1 MAERPNGDCYTT
13 DDLPYLP
20 IPLSPPTLSEIAG
33 VLHYGMQPLFH
44 EVNVDVV
51 SCPCLT
57 GPPYNLAGVGL
68 CGNASVV
75 KYDSENSE
83 GWNHRTKN
91 IRDILTTSCR
101 DSFIIGSTYATK
113 PYMPYYGHLIVNAT
127 YRAPNDIRNES
138 RIIFANKGDGQ
149 TKIEKLTN
157 SDHMIFTDK
166 GTFFVCEALGGVLRM
181 KNGRVA
187 CNVMWDEY
195 EEPMPLFD
203 DFVKQLQC
211 PEIDLESDMVAVGT
225 ILNEKPQLLTDQEQ
239 RYGLNLYNRSEFHC
253 FSNYEAGGQFI
264 SDTTPDTTEYE
275 GYFNVAEQMNLIE
288 DVTSV

>member
-1 MAERPNGDCYTT
+1 MSG
-13 DDLPYLP
+13 
-20 IPLSPPTLSEIAG
+20 
-33 VLHYGMQPLFH
+33 F
-44 EVNVDVV
+44 
-51 SCPCLT
+51 
-57 GPPYNLAGVGL
+57 
-68 CGNASVV
+68 
-75 KYDSENSE
+75 K
-83 GWNHRTKN
+83 
-91 IRDILTTSCR
+91 
-101 DSFIIGSTYATK
+101 
-113 PYMPYYGHLIVNAT
+113 
-127 YRAPNDIRNES
+127 
-138 RIIFANKGDGQ
+138 
-149 TKIEKLTN
+149 
-157 SDHMIFTDK
+157 
-166 GTFFVCEALGGVLRM
+166 ALGGVLRM